1 MTERERERNMELN
14 EHGFLEELLALR
26 RESNWETNNIPT
38 EMDELFSN
46 VWGFDYYD
54 QNLVSSSINPSSSCC
69 QDFSPPLEPQNFN
82 SGYSFSEV
90 YCPLG
95 NEFSVPQ
102 FTDSSN
108 YNNTLDDNTAT
119 FTIQEDYPLSM
130 LEEEEL
136 GILGDEIHNLE
147 TQASCKAEPVQSPD
161 QIPNF
166 NMGMSLERKNR
177 AKKIQGQP
185 SKNLMAE
192 RRRRKR
198 LNDRLSMLRSI
209 VPKISKVCM

>member
-1 MTERERERNMELN
+1 MELN
-14 EHGFLEELLALR
+14 EHFLEELLALR
-26 RESNWETNNIPT
+26 RESSWETNNIST
-38 EMDELFSN
+38 EMNEIFSN

-69 QDFSPPLEPQNFN
+69 QEFSPPLEPQNFN
-82 SGYSFSEV
+82 NNYYFNEV
-90 YCPLG
+90 YCPLVD
-95 NEFSVPQ
+95 EFSAPH
-102 FTDSSN
+102 FTDSS
-108 YNNTLDDNTAT
+108 YNNTLDDNTPT
-119 FTIQEDYPLSM
+119 LPIQEDYPLSKM
-130 LEEEEL
+130 EEEEL

-147 TQASCKAEPVQSPD
+147 TQASCKTEPVQSPD
-161 QIPNF
+161 QIPIF
-166 NMGMSLERKNR
+166 NMGISLERKNR

-209 VPKISKVCM
+209 VPKISKVYIYNI